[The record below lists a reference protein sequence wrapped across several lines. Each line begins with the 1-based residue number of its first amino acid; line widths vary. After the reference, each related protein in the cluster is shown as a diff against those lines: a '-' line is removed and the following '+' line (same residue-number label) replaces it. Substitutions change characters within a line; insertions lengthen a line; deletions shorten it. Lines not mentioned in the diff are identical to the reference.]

1 MTCEVFLASL
11 RNILYI
17 EIITEVAM
25 TEIEE
30 KPKVSKEAITAIIVT
45 GVVVTF
51 CILACAVVT
60 VVFIIN
66 APW

>member
-1 MTCEVFLASL
+1 
-11 RNILYI
+11 
-17 EIITEVAM
+17 M

-51 CILACAVVT
+51 CILACAIVT